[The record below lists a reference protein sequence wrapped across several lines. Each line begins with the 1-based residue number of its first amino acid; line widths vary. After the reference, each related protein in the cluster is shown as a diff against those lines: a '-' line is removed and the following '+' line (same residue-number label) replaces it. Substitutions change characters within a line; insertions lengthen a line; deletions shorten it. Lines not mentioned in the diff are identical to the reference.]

1 MARYPRVKNNEAEE
15 IYSVST
21 KENRNN
27 FMFDVTN
34 PENHPNILLFLNV
47 FKRAKAK
54 YKFTVYGFAI
64 MSNHV
69 HLLIKPRLSLGDI
82 SVIMRYVNGRF
93 SFEYNKMHNNGGG
106 HTWKDRFGSKILRGK
121 NSIRNMLRY
130 FILNPVRAGIV
141 EDPMDHPFHL
151 GHTIM
156 TADEQ
161 FPAFGDIVDLS
172 EIGKDVVEYL
182 QKLIMQIKKAILE
195 KAKAKASYYLKMLA
209 AKIPKHSFNLSKKRK
224 EQFYRYFS
232 GPVDEIRD
240 ERKKYNLKDY
250 DP

>member
-1 MARYPRVKNNEAEE
+1 
-15 IYSVST
+15 
-21 KENRNN
+21 
-27 FMFDVTN
+27 MFDVTN
-34 PENHPNILLFLNV
+34 PENNENIFLFLDV
-47 FKRAKAK
+47 LKRAKKK
-54 YKFTVYGFAI
+54 YKFIVYGFAI

-69 HLLIKPRLSLGDI
+69 HLLIKPRLAFGDI

-93 SFEYNKMHNNGGG
+93 SFEYNKKHNNGGG
-106 HTWKDRFGSKILRGK
+106 HTWKDRFSSKILRGK

-141 EDPMDHPFHL
+141 DDPMDHPFHL

-156 TADEQ
+156 TANDKLPIYGE
-161 FPAFGDIVDLS
+161 IVDLA
-172 EIGKDVVEYL
+172 EIEKDVIEYL
-182 QKLIMQIKKAILE
+182 QKMINQIKKAILE
-195 KAKAKASYYLKMLA
+195 KTKAKAAYFLKMVS
-209 AKIPKHSFNLSKKRK
+209 AKIPRHSFNLSKKRK